1 MSTFANPLTEYSPQ
15 LEAFEF
21 SSEMEL
27 SQESGAVF
35 NEAQEGELASQFLEV
50 ANEQELEN
58 FLGDLIKKAG
68 SALGKFV
75 KSPIG
80 QAIGGV
86 LKTVAKQALP
96 IAGGALGGF
105 VGGPLGASLGSSLAS
120 MAGNALGLELE
131 GLSPEDREFEA
142 SKQFVK
148 FAAQTVKNAL
158 EAPPNADPATAAR
171 SAAVEAARVF
181 APGLM
186 DTSEAATARSET
198 KDRTGRW
205 VRHSGK
211 IILFGV

>member
-21 SSEMEL
+21 SSEIEL

-35 NEAQEGELASQFLEV
+35 NEAQEGELASQFLEI
-50 ANEQELEN
+50 ANEQELED

-68 SALGKFV
+68 SAL

-148 FAAQTVKNAL
+148 FAGQTVKNAL

-171 SAAVEAARVF
+171 SAAVQAARMF

-186 DTSEAATARSET
+186 DTSKAATAGSET
-198 KDRTGRW
+198 KDGIGRW